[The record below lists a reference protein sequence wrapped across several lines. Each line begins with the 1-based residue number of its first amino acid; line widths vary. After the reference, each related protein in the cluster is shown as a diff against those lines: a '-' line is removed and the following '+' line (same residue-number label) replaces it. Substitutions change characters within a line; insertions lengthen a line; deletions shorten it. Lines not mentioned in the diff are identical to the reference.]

1 MILTIATIQYSLQL
15 TISGIDESLPGTTR
29 VAIQP
34 QDTRLLGDV
43 LRILPD
49 NGNWVGI
56 FRSGHTPTVNRLEN
70 LMALNQV
77 MTFLPRVSGSAEQVL
92 CLENLGG
99 VRKKWRGS
107 YCQGS

>member
-1 MILTIATIQYSLQL
+1 VILTIATIQYSLQL

-49 NGNWVGI
+49 N
-56 FRSGHTPTVNRLEN
+56 
-70 LMALNQV
+70 
-77 MTFLPRVSGSAEQVL
+77 
-92 CLENLGG
+92 
-99 VRKKWRGS
+99 
-107 YCQGS
+107 

>member
-1 MILTIATIQYSLQL
+1 M
-15 TISGIDESLPGTTR
+15 
-29 VAIQP
+29 AIQP

-77 MTFLPRVSGSAEQVL
+77 MTFLPGYPEVQSRYYAS
-92 CLENLGG
+92 
-99 VRKKWRGS
+99 KT
-107 YCQGS
+107 